1 MSQPIN
7 DKLRNIA
14 LVAHVDH
21 GKTTLVDALLRATG
35 TFAAHSAVIE
45 RVMDSD
51 DQERERGITILAKAA
66 QIDWKGVKINL
77 VDTPGHADF
86 GGEVERALALVDG
99 ILLLVDAAEGPLPQ
113 TRYVLS
119 KAMRLDLPVVLVI
132 NKVDRSDARPA
143 EVLHEVEQL
152 FLDLAHADHHLSFPV
167 LSTVA
172 REGRAMTGIGLPPPE
187 ADLSALLDAILEYLP
202 APSNDASLPLQA
214 MVTNLDASDY
224 LGRLA
229 IGRVHSGVLRK
240 GDQVALCQKP
250 TDENPN
256 PVLRRKL
263 STLFAFSGIE
273 RVEVLE
279 VVAGDLF
286 ILAGLEEVEVGDTIA
301 VAENPVAL
309 PRLEVDEPV
318 LRMSFGVNTS
328 PYAGRDGKFLTSRHL
343 RDRLKKEI
351 LGNVSIRIAETDS
364 ADITEVAGR
373 GELQL
378 AVLIENMRRE
388 GFELQVSRPE
398 VITKEINGKRHEP
411 LEQGTCDVPDEY
423 VGSITQ
429 ALAPRK
435 GRITDLRPGDPG
447 RTIVSFEAPSRGLI
461 GFRSLLLTVTR
472 GTALLNQNF
481 AGWMPWAGD
490 LPHRLGGAM
499 VADRIGTTTGYAL
512 DNLQL
517 RGTLFVAPG
526 IEVYEGMVI
535 GENSRDDEMVV
546 NAVRAKEKTNIRT
559 HSHEDGPKLA
569 TPVTHTLETAIEW
582 IGEDEL
588 VEVTPKNI
596 RIRKRHMTIEDR
608 RRSNKK
614 SGS

>member
-1 MSQPIN
+1 MTQQS

-21 GKTTLVDALLRATG
+21 GKTTLVDALLRSTG
-35 TFAAHSAVIE
+35 TFAAHAAVIE
-45 RVMDSD
+45 RVMDND

-66 QIDWKGVKINL
+66 QIEWKGTKINL

-119 KAMRLDLPVVLVI
+119 KALALDLPVILVI
-132 NKVDRSDARPA
+132 NKVDRQDERKE
-143 EVLHEVEQL
+143 EVLLEVEQL

-167 LSTVA
+167 YSAVA
-172 REGRAMTGIGLPPPE
+172 RESRAMEGLGMPAPDS
-187 ADLSALLDAILEYLP
+187 DLSPLLDAIVEHIP
-202 APSNDASLPLQA
+202 APTNDPTAPLQA

-229 IGRVHSGVLRK
+229 IGRVISGVLRK
-240 GDQVALCQKP
+240 GDNVAVCQKP
-250 TDENPN
+250 TETNPA
-256 PVLRRKL
+256 PILKRKL
-263 STLFAFSGIE
+263 SSLFQFSGIE
-273 RVEVLE
+273 RSDATEI
-279 VVAGDLF
+279 VAGDLF
-286 ILAGLEEVEVGDTIA
+286 ILSGIEEVEVGDTIA
-301 VAENPVAL
+301 SVDNPVVL

-328 PYAGRDGKFLTSRHL
+328 PYAGRDGKYLTSRHL
-343 RDRLKKEI
+343 RDRLNKEI
-351 LGNVSIRIAETDS
+351 LGNVSIKISNTEVAEV
-364 ADITEVAGR
+364 IEVAGR

-398 VITKEINGKRHEP
+398 VITKDIDGKRHEP
-411 LEQGTCDVPDEY
+411 LESGTCDVPEEY
-423 VGSITQ
+423 VGAITQ

-472 GTALLNQNF
+472 GTALLHQSL
-481 AGWMPWAGD
+481 AGWMPWCGE

-499 VADRIGTTTGYAL
+499 IADRMGTTTAYAL

-517 RGTLFVAPG
+517 RGTLFVSPG
-526 IEVYEGMVI
+526 DDTYEGMVV

-582 IGEDEL
+582 IGDDEL
-588 VEVTPKNI
+588 VEVTPNFI
-596 RIRKRHMTIEDR
+596 RIRKRYLTLEER
-608 RRSNKK
+608 RKYTKK
-614 SGS
+614 SNN